1 VDVEKIR
8 PGTALFRSV
17 KAGAGRVI
25 AWPLRFKL
33 ALLFGLL
40 VLPIAAFMATTAGI
54 FLLGLILC
62 SLLGTLLIAPLGR
75 VTDAAPVDV
84 VEDGE
89 VGRMSQAMDL
99 MLRRL
104 REQQTILASQSEA
117 SIEGILIV
125 STAGK
130 VISHNRRFLELW
142 AIAGS
147 ELGDLDAVA
156 AAVAPRARDP
166 EQARELFRHPPGQPS
181 AAEQAGELALRDG
194 QTFVYYVAKV
204 TSAAGEHFGRGYYFR
219 DVTHEKEAAAELRDL
234 HRQLLEA
241 SRRAG
246 MAEVATGVLHNVGNV
261 LNSINVSATLAQEY
275 LGKSRA
281 PAVRRAGELFADL
294 SLDPALGFSQH
305 PKARHLAPFLIE
317 LSDVLAG
324 ERAQLGRELGSL
336 IKNVDHVKHIVAL
349 QNAHAKA
356 GGVFETAALQ
366 DVVEEAIQVYAHAF
380 ARHDIEI
387 ERALEPLPPFGIDR
401 HRILQILLNLL
412 ANARH
417 AVAENAGQKRV
428 RIAVEAG
435 DPGQARVVV
444 SDNGIG
450 IAAEDQFRIF
460 AAGFSTRKDGHG
472 FGLHTAALAAGEMGG
487 TLGCHSAGAGTG
499 ARFTLELPCEA
510 VRS

>member
-1 VDVEKIR
+1 MC
-8 PGTALFRSV
+8 PGQALLRTV
-17 KAGAGRVI
+17 NRVI
-25 AWPLRFKL
+25 GWPWRQKL
-33 ALLFGLL
+33 TLLVGLL
-40 VLPIAAFMATTAGI
+40 LLPITAFMLIVTPAQATTAGI
-54 FLLGLILC
+54 VVAGLLLC
-62 SLLGTLLIAPLGR
+62 GLLGTLLIAPI
-75 VTDAAPVDV
+75 TTDDAAPLAVAAPL
-84 VEDGE
+84 GE
-89 VGRMSQAMDL
+89 VGRMSQERDL

-142 AIAGS
+142 AIGGT
-147 ELGDLDAVA
+147 ELGDLSAVA

-166 EQARELFRHPPGQPS
+166 EQARELFSDPPGQPS

-204 TSAAGEHFGRGYYFR
+204 TSPAGEHFGRGYYFR

-294 SLDPALGFSQH
+294 SLDPALGLSLH

-324 ERAQLGRELGSL
+324 ERAQLGHELGSL

-417 AVAENAGQKRV
+417 AVAENATPKRV
-428 RIAVEAG
+428 RIAVETG
-435 DPGQARVVV
+435 DPGHARVVV
-444 SDNGIG
+444 SDNGVG

-487 TLGCHSAGAGTG
+487 TLGCHSDGPGTG